1 MMFKHNLQSEKKT
14 LLTKSKK
21 VHKTKEKRK
30 KSIRSRLIILFSLL
44 VIVPVVLSSFVLY
57 ADMRGA
63 VEYRAKREQKEAT
76 TKIVDLLYDAGNEA
90 ETTLLSISE
99 TEEINNLDQS
109 KAVEQLN
116 QSFSLLKQSLKYVSD
131 VFIYSPGTNNIGTM
145 SEENLYLSANAWYE
159 GANNSNEAFYLS
171 DTYEDNETGNETMA
185 VIMQVPGQDQVIG
198 VTLNLEKISTYVSD
212 KKIGQTGYPL
222 VISETGFSQLS
233 QEDTDLSEDTLFTN
247 ATENS
252 GELLSNLNN
261 KTYPIY
267 YERVNNLK
275 MIVYGVIGSDEMKTE
290 SSMFLQK
297 LTIILISAL
306 IIAVGIGYL
315 VSEYIVTIAKT
326 IQEALFKLGNGDMT
340 ARIYS
345 FKFYP
350 FKNFNKKNKNKRE
363 NRSEK
368 KPVLDSN
375 GHELQQ
381 IAISFNQAARSFN
394 QMIEIVIN
402 KADEVSTLSQD
413 LQSIAGQTQSST
425 EEVSKTIVE
434 IAEATSVQTKD
445 TEETTVQMKELS
457 KSVDMVSKHI
467 TIISEQSDATN
478 NAIIRNDQSLDQV
491 HSNWVSTLKTL
502 EQLKN
507 NISTVDQDIQNI
519 ETILE
524 VILEIAEKTNLLSLN
539 ASIEAARAGEAGRGF
554 AVVAAEIRKLA
565 DQSHTS
571 SDTISSIIRSV
582 QNKSTG
588 MVNILEKVFKESDN
602 QTNSMKDVTSTNQ
615 NISKHIKELV
625 TSINKT
631 IESTDIIE
639 EKNDT
644 VVSAISEIA
653 ETAEETSSSTEEVSA
668 NTEEILATM
677 DEFLSTIHHLK
688 NLSVDLKSSTSQ
700 FIIK

>member
-1 MMFKHNLQSEKKT
+1 
-14 LLTKSKK
+14 
-21 VHKTKEKRK
+21 
-30 KSIRSRLIILFSLL
+30 
-44 VIVPVVLSSFVLY
+44 
-57 ADMRGA
+57 
-63 VEYRAKREQKEAT
+63 
-76 TKIVDLLYDAGNEA
+76 
-90 ETTLLSISE
+90 
-99 TEEINNLDQS
+99 
-109 KAVEQLN
+109 
-116 QSFSLLKQSLKYVSD
+116 
-131 VFIYSPGTNNIGTM
+131 
-145 SEENLYLSANAWYE
+145 
-159 GANNSNEAFYLS
+159 
-171 DTYEDNETGNETMA
+171 
-185 VIMQVPGQDQVIG
+185 
-198 VTLNLEKISTYVSD
+198 
-212 KKIGQTGYPL
+212 
-222 VISETGFSQLS
+222 
-233 QEDTDLSEDTLFTN
+233 
-247 ATENS
+247 
-252 GELLSNLNN
+252 
-261 KTYPIY
+261 
-267 YERVNNLK
+267 
-275 MIVYGVIGSDEMKTE
+275 
-290 SSMFLQK
+290 
-297 LTIILISAL
+297 
-306 IIAVGIGYL
+306 
-315 VSEYIVTIAKT
+315 
-326 IQEALFKLGNGDMT
+326 
-340 ARIYS
+340 
-345 FKFYP
+345 
-350 FKNFNKKNKNKRE
+350 
-363 NRSEK
+363 
-368 KPVLDSN
+368 
-375 GHELQQ
+375 
-381 IAISFNQAARSFN
+381 
-394 QMIEIVIN
+394 
-402 KADEVSTLSQD
+402 
-413 LQSIAGQTQSST
+413 
-425 EEVSKTIVE
+425 
-434 IAEATSVQTKD
+434 
-445 TEETTVQMKELS
+445 MKELS
-457 KSVDMVSKHI
+457 KSVDRVSKHI
-467 TIISEQSDATN
+467 NIISEQSDATN

-539 ASIEAARAGEAGRGF
+539 ASIEAARAGEAGKGF

-639 EKNDT
+639 EKKDT

>member
-1 MMFKHNLQSEKKT
+1 
-14 LLTKSKK
+14 
-21 VHKTKEKRK
+21 
-30 KSIRSRLIILFSLL
+30 
-44 VIVPVVLSSFVLY
+44 
-57 ADMRGA
+57 
-63 VEYRAKREQKEAT
+63 
-76 TKIVDLLYDAGNEA
+76 
-90 ETTLLSISE
+90 
-99 TEEINNLDQS
+99 
-109 KAVEQLN
+109 
-116 QSFSLLKQSLKYVSD
+116 
-131 VFIYSPGTNNIGTM
+131 
-145 SEENLYLSANAWYE
+145 
-159 GANNSNEAFYLS
+159 
-171 DTYEDNETGNETMA
+171 MA

-252 GELLSNLNN
+252 GELLSNLNK

-326 IQEALFKLGNGDMT
+326 IQEALFKLENGDMT

-425 EEVSKTIVE
+425 EEVSKKIVE

-467 TIISEQSDATN
+467 TIISEQSSATN

-539 ASIEAARAGEAGRGF
+539 ASIEAARAGEAGKGF

-571 SDTISSIIRSV
+571 SDTISSIIRSA

-625 TSINKT
+625 TSINKA

-677 DEFLSTIHHLK
+677 DEFLSTINHLK

>member
-63 VEYRAKREQKEAT
+63 VEYRVKREQKEAT

-90 ETTLLSISE
+90 KTTLLSISE

-109 KAVEQLN
+109 EAVEQLN

-131 VFIYSPGTNNIGTM
+131 VFIYSPGTNNIGTL

-159 GANNSNEAFYLS
+159 GARNSNEDFYLS

-233 QEDTDLSEDTLFTN
+233 QEDTDLSEDTLFTD

-261 KTYPIY
+261 QTYPIY
-267 YERVNNLK
+267 YERVNNLN

-290 SSMFLQK
+290 NNMFLQK

-326 IQEALFKLGNGDMT
+326 IQEALFRLENGDMT

-345 FKFYP
+345 FNFYP
-350 FKNFNKKNKNKRE
+350 FKNFNKKNKNKRV

-368 KPVLDSN
+368 KPTLDPN

-394 QMIEIVIN
+394 RMIEIVIN
-402 KADEVSTLSQD
+402 KADEVSTLS
-413 LQSIAGQTQSST
+413 
-425 EEVSKTIVE
+425 
-434 IAEATSVQTKD
+434 
-445 TEETTVQMKELS
+445 
-457 KSVDMVSKHI
+457 
-467 TIISEQSDATN
+467 
-478 NAIIRNDQSLDQV
+478 
-491 HSNWVSTLKTL
+491 
-502 EQLKN
+502 
-507 NISTVDQDIQNI
+507 
-519 ETILE
+519 
-524 VILEIAEKTNLLSLN
+524 
-539 ASIEAARAGEAGRGF
+539 
-554 AVVAAEIRKLA
+554 
-565 DQSHTS
+565 
-571 SDTISSIIRSV
+571 
-582 QNKSTG
+582 
-588 MVNILEKVFKESDN
+588 
-602 QTNSMKDVTSTNQ
+602 
-615 NISKHIKELV
+615 
-625 TSINKT
+625 
-631 IESTDIIE
+631 
-639 EKNDT
+639 
-644 VVSAISEIA
+644 
-653 ETAEETSSSTEEVSA
+653 
-668 NTEEILATM
+668 
-677 DEFLSTIHHLK
+677 
-688 NLSVDLKSSTSQ
+688 
-700 FIIK
+700 